1 MDSLRA
7 RIAQEDV
14 NVEVDAARGPELGTV
29 LSDLRSQY
37 EGIVQK
43 NKEEA
48 ESWYRKKV
56 CGLRGTGSEPV
67 PWLPAP
73 IKTIPDPD
81 HISLTITPS
90 YSYVFFDMHKKTR
103 VMWAWYSCC

>member
-14 NVEVDAARGPELGTV
+14 NVEVDAARGPELGSV
-29 LSDLRSQY
+29 LSELRSQY

-48 ESWYRKKV
+48 EDWYRKKV
-56 CGLRGTGSEPV
+56 SDVNKAVLLLIGQTSSSDKIAGLYECSQSDT
-67 PWLPAP
+67 L
-73 IKTIPDPD
+73 
-81 HISLTITPS
+81 
-90 YSYVFFDMHKKTR
+90 
-103 VMWAWYSCC
+103 

>member
-1 MDSLRA
+1 M
-7 RIAQEDV
+7 
-14 NVEVDAARGPELGTV
+14 EVDAARGPELGTV

-56 CGLRGTGSEPV
+56 GVPRGSGSEAV
-67 PWLPAP
+67 LWLPAP
-73 IKTIPDPD
+73 VMCFLDTD
-81 HISLTITPS
+81 HISLTKHFGTTQLSPWYFYTLKHSI
-90 YSYVFFDMHKKTR
+90 YSNMF
-103 VMWAWYSCC
+103 